1 MSQSAV
7 ARMRRQ
13 TRRAVRSTGI
23 RAQEPLS
30 NEFILDTNNGNAVW
44 FAEDVRYPKEVG
56 AGGVVDVAVDMV
68 NRRQFITPLHPDQ
81 CVSGFFNGLKSEIT
95 ITPDWDANEF
105 TATNCLALD
114 EGTIARETI
123 AQDFPAPSE
132 PGTYT
137 LSVEIRGANSNE
149 GGIESYEIVVPD
161 PDSGDDPDQRPGA
174 GDGDD
179 SPDDDGDD
187 GDDGDEPLLTQTTLL
202 GLAAVV
208 TGIAALALS

>member
-30 NEFILDTNNGNAVW
+30 NEFILDTDNGNAVW

-95 ITPDWDANEF
+95 ITPDWDADEF

-123 AQDFPAPSE
+123 AQDFPAPPE

-161 PDSGDDPDQRPGA
+161 PDSGDDADQRPGA

-179 SPDDDGDD
+179 SPDDDNGN
-187 GDDGDEPLLTQTTLL
+187 GGGNPLFNQTTIL
-202 GLAAVV
+202 GIVAVV
-208 TGIAALALS
+208 VGIAALAAS